1 MAVSEEEARDSGR
14 IRREDKQQRAI
25 ERSVERQEI
34 GPRETDAAS
43 ENGGDHYTCRSRAE
57 LAEECHRCIGG

>member
-43 ENGGDHYTCRSRAE
+43 ENGGD
-57 LAEECHRCIGG
+57 